1 MQLQCIGSARQ
12 LLTQRGI
19 AQQFRYFRQN
29 FKVLLCRGFGDQKKD
44 HQADG
49 QIVRRVKTNRL
60 RQLEHCGHGCPQ
72 TLDTTVW
79 YRNTVAQSS
88 RPQAFTGEQAIRDQ
102 RTAEPVQIF
111 EKKARFF
118 ECPFFTG
125 DVDLRK
131 HLRRGQDTC

>member
-12 LLTQRGI
+12 FLAQRRV
-19 AQQFRYFRQN
+19 AQQFRDFRQN
-29 FKVLLCRGFGDQKKD
+29 FEVLLRGGFGDQKKD

-49 QIVRRVKTNRL
+49 LIIRRVKTDRL
-60 RQLEHCGHGCPQ
+60 CQLEHCGHGCAQ
-72 TLDTTVW
+72 ALDTTVW
-79 YRNTVAQSS
+79 YRNTVAQSG

-118 ECPFFTG
+118 KCPFFTG